1 MLDEIR
7 GIAVRLTTG
16 QAVYFFTGSTK
27 GLGLVGDGKG
37 QGGSDRG
44 NAIRK
49 TVHDIMFDWFTPK
62 TGKKHLWVANG
73 AFLPGER
80 GFLHMHRTPCKANEL
95 VSLIF
100 IKKSTGPSRHGKGC
114 CDPLP
119 YLLVSEKFKFAVLG
133 SLENLQPLLCKD
145 SGEDQPPFPLD
156 PLCHQGKSFDQD
168 S

>member
-1 MLDEIR
+1 MKSGVSQSGSPPARPYTSSPAARRALVWLVTER
-7 GIAVRLTTG
+7 VREGVTEATRLERLSMILCSIG
-16 QAVYFFTGSTK
+16 LPQKPGKNIYGWRMARFSPGS
-27 GLGLVGDGKG
+27 GV
-37 QGGSDRG
+37 
-44 NAIRK
+44 
-49 TVHDIMFDWFTPK
+49 
-62 TGKKHLWVANG
+62 
-73 AFLPGER
+73 
-80 GFLHMHRTPCKANEL
+80 FLHMHRTPCKANEL